1 MEEENS
7 KYEPSR
13 RSTLEKFTE
22 VIKQLEAGKYT
33 TNKICLETGYLDEED
48 AADRIGDEG
57 AILLCKAL
65 KKNSHVKELELINQN
80 ITAVGAK
87 AIAEIDNLEEVNLY
101 LNGIGANGAVA
112 LVRGKFKVL
121 NIEGTQIASEDEEGF
136 ITNHEEI
143 SILIRAIIE
152 NKTIK
157 ELNLSGNYIPDE
169 YIAQLIAGNNT
180 IEKLELYFTYLSD
193 ESLKYIDQNNSL
205 LYLNLSQGYNGNNI
219 SDEGAKYISKNNS
232 LKVLIMD
239 NSRITDTGAQILS
252 IHPTLKELSVR
263 DSKITAEGLKY
274 FLRSQLDN
282 RSQLD
287 KISVKNDE
295 VRLDALR
302 EFYSLFERAKNLRIE
317 EQQDYNDEDSHEIP
331 LSGDDYHID

>member
-7 KYEPSR
+7 KYESPR

-22 VIKQLEAGKYT
+22 LIRQLEAGKYSAS
-33 TNKICLETGYLDEED
+33 KLSLKTGYLDEED
-48 AADRIGDEG
+48 EADRIGDEG
-57 AILLCKAL
+57 AILLFKAL
-65 KKNSHVKELELINQN
+65 KKNPHVKELELINQN

-87 AIAEIDNLEEVNLY
+87 AIAEIDSLEEVNLY
-101 LNGIGANGAVA
+101 LNDIGANGAVA
-112 LVRGKFKVL
+112 LVRGKLKVL
-121 NIEGTQIASEDEEGF
+121 NIEGTRIASEDEEGF

-169 YIAQLIAGNNT
+169 YIAQLIAGNRT

-193 ESLKYIDQNNSL
+193 EALKYIDQNNSL
-205 LYLNLSQGYNGNNI
+205 RYLNLSQGYNGNI
-219 SDEGAKYISKNNS
+219 SDEGVKYICKNNS
-232 LKVLIMD
+232 LKVLIID
-239 NSRITDTGAQILS
+239 NSRITDIGAQVLS
-252 IHPTLKELSVR
+252 IHPTLKELSVI
-263 DSKITAEGLKY
+263 DSKITEEGLKY

-287 KISVKNDE
+287 KISIKNDG

-302 EFYSLFERAKNLRIE
+302 EFYYLFERARNLRIE
-317 EQQDYNDEDSHEIP
+317 EQQDYNDEDSHKIS
-331 LSGDDYHID
+331 LIGDDYHID